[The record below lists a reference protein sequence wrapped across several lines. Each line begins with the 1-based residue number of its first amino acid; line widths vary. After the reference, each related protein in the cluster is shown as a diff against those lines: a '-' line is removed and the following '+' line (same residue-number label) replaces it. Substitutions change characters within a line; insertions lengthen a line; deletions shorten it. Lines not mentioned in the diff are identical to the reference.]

1 MFYFEK
7 KARKQK
13 QENYSPVNHTISQ
26 ATCSIR
32 IVFYE
37 NDIYIYISTYTIFFH
52 STRAT
57 IDSHTPKKKTIVMMT
72 RDFFKGRCL
81 GPEICRDPFSYL
93 NRWVYYIYSRELT
106 E

>member
-1 MFYFEK
+1 MK
-7 KARKQK
+7 M
-13 QENYSPVNHTISQ
+13 
-26 ATCSIR
+26 
-32 IVFYE
+32 
-37 NDIYIYISTYTIFFH
+37 IYIYISTYTIFFH

-57 IDSHTPKKKTIVMMT
+57 IDSHTPKKKDYCDDDQ
-72 RDFFKGRCL
+72 RFFFKGRCL